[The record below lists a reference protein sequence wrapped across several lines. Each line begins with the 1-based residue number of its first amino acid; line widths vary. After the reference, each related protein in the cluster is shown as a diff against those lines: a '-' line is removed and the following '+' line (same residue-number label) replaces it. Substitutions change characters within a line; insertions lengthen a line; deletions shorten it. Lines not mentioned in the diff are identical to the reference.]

1 MTPVLAQKYYPALL
15 GLGGAAA
22 VLLVGGLTW
31 TAAAAAVLLL
41 AAGASLGW
49 QLAGRQAA
57 ADAAIQS
64 YLEGQQ
70 QFGEALA
77 PVWGGHIESSRE
89 QMESAITSLSE
100 RFAGIVDKLDA
111 AVYTSSLEAQTTDDS
126 EQGLVA
132 VFARSEQALG
142 AVIAAQHAGM
152 GGMTE
157 MLEKVQG
164 LDHFIGELRDMAG
177 DVAKIAQQ
185 SNLLALNAAIEAARS
200 GEHGRGF
207 AVVAKEFRM
216 LSAQSGDTGR
226 RIAATVGV
234 ISNAILE
241 TCNVVRESVAQREA
255 RVAAAEAS
263 IGRVLTDFRHVTD
276 AMLRATTL
284 LINESAGIKDEVGQA
299 LVQLQFQ
306 DRVSQIMNHV
316 KDNIVHLPAF
326 LQEHN
331 EQYAQAGELQPLD
344 AQALLA
350 ELKKTYVM
358 ADQHVIHH
366 GGSVEQKSGTD
377 ISFF

>member
-1 MTPVLAQKYYPALL
+1 MYVCKIKFKIKVLFIFPFIKK
-15 GLGGAAA
+15 
-22 VLLVGGLTW
+22 
-31 TAAAAAVLLL
+31 
-41 AAGASLGW
+41 
-49 QLAGRQAA
+49 
-57 ADAAIQS
+57 
-64 YLEGQQ
+64 
-70 QFGEALA
+70 FF
-77 PVWGGHIESSRE
+77 HISKFC
-89 QMESAITSLSE
+89 T
-100 RFAGIVDKLDA
+100 GIK
-111 AVYTSSLEAQTTDDS
+111 
-126 EQGLVA
+126 
-132 VFARSEQALG
+132 
-142 AVIAAQHAGM
+142 
-152 GGMTE
+152 
-157 MLEKVQG
+157 
-164 LDHFIGELRDMAG
+164 
-177 DVAKIAQQ
+177 
-185 SNLLALNAAIEAARS
+185 
-200 GEHGRGF
+200 RGN
-207 AVVAKEFRM
+207 
-216 LSAQSGDTGR
+216 
-226 RIAATVGV
+226 I
-234 ISNAILE
+234 
-241 TCNVVRESVAQREA
+241 VAQREA